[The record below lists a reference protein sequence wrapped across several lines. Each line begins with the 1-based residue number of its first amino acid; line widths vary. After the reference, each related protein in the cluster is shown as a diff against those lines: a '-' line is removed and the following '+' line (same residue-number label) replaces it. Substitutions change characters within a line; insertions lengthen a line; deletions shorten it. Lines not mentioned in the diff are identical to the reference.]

1 MLDKTIDWR
10 TPASGKDRGNYG
22 PQRIVCLTDKQYSL
36 ANTFSTP
43 GRNLF
48 TT

>member
-1 MLDKTIDWR
+1 MT
-10 TPASGKDRGNYG
+10 TPRDAPWWPNAFG
-22 PQRIVCLTDKQYSL
+22 PQRIVCLTDKQYAL